1 MKREREPRLSCGSP
15 AALLRE
21 RARNSVKKNRRSIF
35 ERHTMNS
42 NIMRAVRAYAPL
54 CREPVLSMLH
64 DEEVRPWYIRLKG
77 CSVKIR

>member
-1 MKREREPRLSCGSP
+1 VSL
-15 AALLRE
+15 A
-21 RARNSVKKNRRSIF
+21 RRSIF

-64 DEEVRPWYIRLKG
+64 GEEVRPWYIRLKG